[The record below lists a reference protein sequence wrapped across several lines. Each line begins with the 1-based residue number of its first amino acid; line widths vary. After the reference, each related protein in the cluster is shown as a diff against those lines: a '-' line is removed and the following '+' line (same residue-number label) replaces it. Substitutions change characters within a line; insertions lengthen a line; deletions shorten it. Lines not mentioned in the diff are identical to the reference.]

1 MKSMLRLAAGF
12 ALSALFALAG
22 CSTAP
27 GTAQLTPQQIIA
39 IACPP
44 IQGAVTQFIA
54 LDATMPTLPAAVQ
67 AEAILKEVQPPLAA
81 ACTSGA
87 TVTIANVQDLA
98 TKVLPAI
105 GTVLITIPMPP
116 ATQAAI
122 QAGLVGAEIAVGAA
136 GVIEQQ
142 VAAQK
147 AAAAVPASAP
157 VAAAASK

>member
-1 MKSMLRLAAGF
+1 MKRIALIISVACLAILGA
-12 ALSALFALAG
+12 
-22 CSTAP
+22 CSTTAP
-27 GTAQLTPQQIIA
+27 QQLTPQQIIA

-67 AEAILKEVQPPLAA
+67 AEALLKDAQAPLAA

-87 TVTIANVQDLA
+87 TITVANVQDLA
-98 TKVLPAI
+98 TKVLPAV
-105 GTVLITIPMPP
+105 GTVLVTIPMPP

-122 QAGLVGAEIAVGAA
+122 QAGLVAAEIAVGAA

-147 AAAAVPASAP
+147 AVAAAPASAP
-157 VAAAASK
+157 VVQ

>member
-1 MKSMLRLAAGF
+1 MKRIATLVILGF
-12 ALSALFALAG
+12 AALLGACA
-22 CSTAP
+22 ST
-27 GTAQLTPQQIIA
+27 GTPQQMTPQQIIA

-67 AEAILKEVQPPLAA
+67 AEAILKEAQGPLAA

-87 TVTIANVQDLA
+87 TITVANVQDLA
-98 TKVLPAI
+98 TKVLPAV
-105 GTVLITIPMPP
+105 GTVLVTIPMPP

-122 QAGLVGAEIAVGAA
+122 QAGLVAAEIAVGAA

-142 VAAQK
+142 VAASK
-147 AAAAVPASAP
+147 AAAAAPASTP
-157 VAAAASK
+157 TVQ